1 MVLTCICIEH
11 INNILSLL
19 YIYRKNKSN
28 SHVESIIDS
37 SKVCTTLNKLA
48 KYRRNAP
55 AVFFDNRNQL
65 LFAVLCLWIHA
76 WNIFVKAAAG
86 NVNHSVNSLAI
97 LSKHFHNRLYINAG
111 WSKQHIAY
119 SLSGF
124 FSVKNKRII
133 KICNKLADK
142 TKAV

>member
-11 INNILSLL
+11 INNVLGLL
-19 YIYRKNKSN
+19 CIYRKNKAN
-28 SHVESIIDS
+28 THIKGIINCS
-37 SKVCTTLNKLA
+37 QICTTLNKLA

-65 LFAVLCLWIHA
+65 LFAVLCLWIHTR
-76 WNIFVKAAAG
+76 NIFVKAATG

-111 WSKQHIAY
+111 WSKQHIAD

-133 KICNKLADK
+133 KISNQLTYK